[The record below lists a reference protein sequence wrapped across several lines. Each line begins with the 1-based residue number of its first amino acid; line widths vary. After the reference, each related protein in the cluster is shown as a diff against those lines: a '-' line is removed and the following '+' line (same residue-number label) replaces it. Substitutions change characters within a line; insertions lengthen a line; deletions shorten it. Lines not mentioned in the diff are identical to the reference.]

1 MTELILKQVILYVS
15 EVVLISFLLYL
26 TVDATHKIKRLI
38 NGDVHV

>member
-26 TVDATHKIKRLI
+26 TVDATYKIKRLV
-38 NGDVHV
+38 NGDVYD